1 MFILNIILYYRLV
14 TFALFAGIAR
24 FIARRTATAAAAATA
39 LGIFGARFFA
49 FILAT
54 SLDNFPKFSI
64 AANQLFN

>member
-1 MFILNIILYYRLV
+1 L
-14 TFALFAGIAR
+14 AGIAR